1 MDSKDMSCFKVSS
14 DEGLS
19 LAPTTSGLS
28 SGKDDEAGIE
38 DGANQPG
45 PYSDFSQCNSSSGC
59 WCFGDNKMQN
69 NDLMLQIRE
78 DKTLL
83 TSN

>member
-1 MDSKDMSCFKVSS
+1 MDSKDNSCFKASS

-28 SGKDDEAGIE
+28 SGKDDEAGLE

-45 PYSDFSQCNSSSGC
+45 PYSVDFSSSSGC
-59 WCFGDNKMQN
+59 WCFTDDKMPN
-69 NDLMLQIRE
+69 NDLMLHIRE
-78 DKTLL
+78 EKTLL